1 MYNCKK
7 TLADLQRA
15 ANSKSYRKGG
25 AQEGPMATVNN
36 QALSPWEENAESKN
50 EIKQQVL
57 GGPNPLQE
65 VLPKLYVILEIEPY
79 DDWRFCSRSLVIK
92 EYGGDDTPLFC
103 EYIDDSSLFVLDKFE
118 PGDLVAVRFTKENKF
133 IDKIILKNKIKW
145 INLK

>member
-1 MYNCKK
+1 MKK
-7 TLADLQRA
+7 FVLNADLQRA
-15 ANSKSYRKGG
+15 ANSNSRRLEAEKS
-25 AQEGPMATVNN
+25 PMATVNN
-36 QALSPWEENAESKN
+36 QALTPWEEYAESKKH

-57 GGPNPLQE
+57 GGPNPPQE

-103 EYIDDSSLFVLDKFE
+103 EYIDDSSLFDLDKFE